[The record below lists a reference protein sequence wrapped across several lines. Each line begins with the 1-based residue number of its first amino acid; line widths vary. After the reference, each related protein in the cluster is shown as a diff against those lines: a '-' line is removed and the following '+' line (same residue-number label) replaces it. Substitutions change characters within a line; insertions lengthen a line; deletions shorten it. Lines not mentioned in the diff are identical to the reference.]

1 MIEPKPALRRHIL
14 LLTLLIYPLIGQTD
28 DGVPPLGPLSNPIQN
43 VASSQTAQTFSN
55 ATQTHATTLSNPINP
70 DHQTIGINY
79 GLLSAAPGTP
89 LIGQGNGRSYG
100 FEISSY
106 RGNHFFQILG
116 RTRFS
121 YGLGKAIFTD
131 DEDTQQT
138 LNFRLFSGEVLLGVR
153 LNLVHA
159 DYFSLLPY
167 FGVAGKLALNSLSIP
182 EVSTTST
189 TLAPSMTGKTMGVEF
204 LTGFEFERIFFIEFQ
219 LRSGTGSIGGISI
232 FQLDGAALS
241 VGFMW

>member
-1 MIEPKPALRRHIL
+1 MIEPKQVLRRYIL
-14 LLTLLIYPLIGQTD
+14 LLNLIVFPLIGQTD
-28 DGVPPLGPLSNPIQN
+28 DGVPPLGPLSNSIPN
-43 VASSQTAQTFSN
+43 VATMQAPTQTQSKNLTSQTNSN
-55 ATQTHATTLSNPINP
+55 NP

-121 YGLGKAIFTD
+121 YGLGKAIFND
-131 DEDTQQT
+131 NEDTQQA

-167 FGVAGKLALNSLSIP
+167 FGVAGKLALNSLIIP

-204 LTGFEFERIFFIEFQ
+204 LTGFEFEKIFFIEFQ

-241 VGFMW
+241 LGFMW